1 MCSSTITFFALSKT
15 QKIPSDEFDH
25 LPHRILGG
33 LKLGM
38 ADYMRDSRIDSVY
51 ESPNTTM
58 TGPMRIFLI
67 LSQRITLSGLSEQIG
82 EQVR

>member
-1 MCSSTITFFALSKT
+1 MCPSTITFFALSKT
-15 QKIPSDEFDH
+15 QKILSDEFDH